1 MSARKEGQLT
11 GVAAASANGGT
22 SAADEGLRAGAPA
35 PACSPAASASSYRV
49 HASER
54 RGRVAFVV
62 SAALCL
68 VAALA
73 AVMLGSSETTFYT
86 IAIYYGSAGIVKT
99 RYTIPAA
106 LCADLVMFWAS
117 AFAVRLLMGT

>member
-73 AVMLGSSETTFYT
+73 AVMLGSTNVSLADVLAVLTGGQTST
-86 IAIYYGSAGIVKT
+86 
-99 RYTIPAA
+99 PAA
-106 LCADLVMFWAS
+106 ANIV
-117 AFAVRLLMGT
+117 